1 MVDLAEIDFSP
12 ANAGGEFG
20 SGGAAEKAKHG
31 IINAAARSAEILER
45 LKNNLQSMVKDLQ
58 EI

>member
-1 MVDLAEIDFSP
+1 LAAIDYSP
-12 ANAGGEFG
+12 ASAGGALG

-31 IINAAARSAEILER
+31 ITNAAARSVEIVER
-45 LKNNLQSMVKDLQ
+45 LKYNLHTMVKDLQ